1 MHNHVSTICVCM
13 MHNMHYVYIYRSNYI
28 NMTSAKRVHPDM
40 VVKKR
45 TALEWNLYF
54 CANVSKEHS
63 VLTYV

>member
-1 MHNHVSTICVCM
+1 MYI
-13 MHNMHYVYIYRSNYI
+13 YIYRSNYI

>member
-1 MHNHVSTICVCM
+1 
-13 MHNMHYVYIYRSNYI
+13 
-28 NMTSAKRVHPDM
+28 MTSAKRVHPNM

-63 VLTYV
+63 ALTYV